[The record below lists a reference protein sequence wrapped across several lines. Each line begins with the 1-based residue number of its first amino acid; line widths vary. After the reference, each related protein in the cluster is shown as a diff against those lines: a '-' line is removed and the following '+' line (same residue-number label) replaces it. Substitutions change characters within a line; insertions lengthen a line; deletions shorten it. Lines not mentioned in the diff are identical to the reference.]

1 MAYSKN
7 SSTSGMRVNA
17 ILLPE
22 KDLTLALYTDADALR
37 KRGLIENDRGD
48 RLPNHSSPYTSTIVF
63 VLRQG
68 NPKNIHDRPDLVH
81 PDVRIVRRDPKTSG
95 NRH

>member
-1 MAYSKN
+1 M
-7 SSTSGMRVNA
+7 NA

-22 KDLTLALYTDADALR
+22 EDWTLALCTNVDALC

-48 RLPNHSSPYTSTIVF
+48 RLQNHSSPYTSTIVF

-81 PDVRIVRRDPKTSG
+81 PDVQIVTPDPKIADKRLG
-95 NRH
+95 FH

>member
-1 MAYSKN
+1 
-7 SSTSGMRVNA
+7 MRVNA

-22 KDLTLALYTDADALR
+22 KNWTLALCTDVDALC
-37 KRGLIENDRGD
+37 KRRLIENDRAD

-68 NPKNIHDRPDLVH
+68 NPKNIHDQPDLVH
-81 PDVRIVRRDPKTSG
+81 PDVQIFRRDPKTSG

>member
-1 MAYSKN
+1 M
-7 SSTSGMRVNA
+7 NA

-48 RLPNHSSPYTSTIVF
+48 HLPNHSNPYSSMIVF
-63 VLRQG
+63 VVRQEHSRLARSG
-68 NPKNIHDRPDLVH
+68 PSRRADRYAGSED
-81 PDVRIVRRDPKTSG
+81 RG
-95 NRH
+95 